1 MLKLFKINIK
11 LPESLFLMVKRQI
24 MSLVNNL
31 IGGLFRSLV
40 EYNSIRIICQ
50 VNSLNINI

>member
-1 MLKLFKINIK
+1 MLKPFKINIK
-11 LPESLFLMVKRQI
+11 LPESLFLMVNRQI
-24 MSLVNNL
+24 MSFVNNL

-40 EYNSIRIICQ
+40 EYNSILIICQ